1 MPIHWAAGDCVTL
14 QDWGAIGELVG
25 GVAVIATLVYL
36 AMQIRQYRQGMNSAT
51 FHSTMQGFNQ
61 LNAMLGADPSLAEVL
76 ERGGR
81 EPGSLDPKEQYQFV
95 WLQRSYVN
103 IFENLYQ
110 QFLRGACP
118 ESYWVRY
125 ARELKQTLDT
135 PGGRI
140 FRARN
145 TTYND
150 LYAYLDAMPDNEAPT
165 YGWTLA
171 TSEEEASG

>member
-1 MPIHWAAGDCVTL
+1 MNWEAV
-14 QDWGAIGELVG
+14 GAVGEVMG
-25 GVAVIATLVYL
+25 AVAVIATLVYL
-36 AMQIRQYRQGMNSAT
+36 AMQIREYRLGMSSAT

-61 LNAMLGADPSLAEVL
+61 LNAMLGADPRLAEVL

-81 EPGSLDPKEQYQFV
+81 DPDTLDPNEQFQVV

-103 IFENLYQ
+103 IYENLYQ

-135 PGGRI
+135 PGGQM
-140 FRARN
+140 FRAGN
-145 TTYND
+145 TTYSD
-150 LYAYLDAMPDNEAPT
+150 LYAYLDAMPDNVDPACTWELRAEARD
-165 YGWTLA
+165 A
-171 TSEEEASG
+171 ER

>member
-1 MPIHWAAGDCVTL
+1 MTL
-14 QDWGAIGELVG
+14 QDWGAIGEFVG
-25 GVAVIATLVYL
+25 GVAVIATFVYL
-36 AMQIRQYRQGMNSAT
+36 AIQIREYRLGMNSAT
-51 FHSTMQGFNQ
+51 FHSTMQGFNH
-61 LNAMLGADPSLAEVL
+61 LNAMLGADPTLAEVL
-76 ERGGR
+76 DRGGR
-81 EPGSLDPKEQYQFV
+81 DPGSLDLKEQYQFV

-140 FRARN
+140 FRAGN
-145 TTYND
+145 TTYDD
-150 LYAYLDAMPDNEAPT
+150 LYAYLDAMPDNEAPA
-165 YGWTLA
+165 YGWALEK
-171 TSEEEASG
+171 SGEDIEES

>member
-1 MPIHWAAGDCVTL
+1 MTL

-25 GVAVIATLVYL
+25 GVAVIVTLVYL
-36 AMQIRQYRQGMNSAT
+36 AVQIRQYRLGMSSAT

-61 LNAMLGADPSLAEVL
+61 LNTMLGADPSLAEVL
-76 ERGGR
+76 ERGAKDP
-81 EPGSLDPKEQYQFV
+81 ESLDPREQSQFV

-103 IFENLYQ
+103 IYENLYQ

-140 FRARN
+140 FRASN
-145 TTYND
+145 TTYDD
-150 LYAYLDAMPDNEAPT
+150 LYAYLDTMPAIEVSA
-165 YGWTLA
+165 YGWALINTGVG
-171 TSEEEASG
+171 TGDSEK

>member
-1 MPIHWAAGDCVTL
+1 MTL
-14 QDWGAIGELVG
+14 QDWGAIGELIG
-25 GVAVIATLVYL
+25 GVAVIVTLVYL
-36 AMQIRQYRQGMNSAT
+36 SVQIREYRIGMSSAT

-61 LNAMLGADPSLAEVL
+61 LNAMLGSDPDLAEVL
-76 ERGGR
+76 ERGAR
-81 EPGSLDPKEQYQFV
+81 DPDSLDTQEQYQFV

-103 IFENLYQ
+103 IYENLYQ

-125 ARELKQTLDT
+125 ARELQQTLDT

-145 TTYND
+145 ATYQE
-150 LYAYLDAMPDNEAPT
+150 LYAYLDTMPKNEVPAYSWAMTP
-165 YGWTLA
+165 
-171 TSEEEASG
+171 SE

>member
-1 MPIHWAAGDCVTL
+1 MSIQELGSLGEFVAAIAT
-14 QDWGAIGELVG
+14 
-25 GVAVIATLVYL
+25 IATLVYL
-36 AMQIRQYRQGMNSAT
+36 AMQIREYKLGMNSAT

-61 LNAMLGADPSLAEVL
+61 INAMLGADPSLAEVL
-76 ERGGR
+76 DRGGR
-81 EPGSLDPKEQYQFV
+81 DPGSLDPKEQYQFV
-95 WLQRSYVN
+95 WLQRCYVN

-145 TTYND
+145 TTYGD
-150 LYAYLDAMPDNEAPT
+150 LYAYLDAMPDNEAPA
-165 YGWTLA
+165 YGWALA
-171 TSEEEASG
+171 TSEEEASGSER